1 MKKEPHH
8 WFPKAVNKYQS
19 LTEVTAT
26 WLPFLAEN
34 PSHFGFQEEV
44 VKKISSSVSDLFW
57 FHFWS
62 WFGAFFYFW
71 VSKECAVPLPQA
83 LLAPGGTVGM
93 CSVPLPV
100 SLMPASHI
108 WLNVQSTQTLDFLHD
123 IPWSGVSRLPQIK
136 FCLSWVI
143 RLGWFQ

>member
-71 VSKECAVPLPQA
+71 VSKECAVPLPQN
-83 LLAPGGTVGM
+83 
-93 CSVPLPV
+93 SSPV
-100 SLMPASHI
+100 SSWRDRGYVLCAASCLPHA
-108 WLNVQSTQTLDFLHD
+108 
-123 IPWSGVSRLPQIK
+123 RLPHLAE
-136 FCLSWVI
+136 CSEHTDTGLPS
-143 RLGWFQ
+143 

>member
-1 MKKEPHH
+1 MPSFIFGSVKNVLCP
-8 WFPKAVNKYQS
+8 S
-19 LTEVTAT
+19 L
-26 WLPFLAEN
+26 
-34 PSHFGFQEEV
+34 
-44 VKKISSSVSDLFW
+44 KI
-57 FHFWS
+57 
-62 WFGAFFYFW
+62 
-71 VSKECAVPLPQA
+71 QA

-123 IPWSGVSRLPQIK
+123 IAWSGVSRLPQIK